1 MANELVRIKNVKNV
15 LEEALNC
22 FNNYGIEET
31 KIVSIAKAAGVTSR
45 SVYRYFGTKENLV
58 LQVAIDFLNKGFDV
72 VEKHIAKKN
81 FQEKNGLMQ
90 VEDFF
95 NLQIKHFKEEPADA
109 LMLKEFEVFLR
120 KHADSEDLMTVYV
133 ERFNERKNILEM
145 ALQKGIA
152 DGTIRSDMDMDLVS
166 RTLAVTFAGVL
177 QRIALYYSNKK
188 MRKVVKADELLAEFN
203 VVVEYYLKK

>member
-133 ERFNERKNILEM
+133 ERFNESKTILEM

-152 DGTIRSDMDMDLVS
+152 DGSIRSDMDMDLVS

>member
-31 KIVSIAKAAGVTSR
+31 KIVTIAKAAGVTSR

-58 LQVAIDFLNKGFDV
+58 LQVAIDFLNKGFGT

-81 FQEKNGLMQ
+81 FQEKNGLKQ

-95 NLQIKHFKEEPADA
+95 NLQIKYFKEEPADA

-120 KHADSEDLMTVYV
+120 KHADSEELMTVYV

-145 ALQKGIA
+145 ALQKGID
-152 DGTIRSDMDMDLVS
+152 DGTIRNDIDLDLVS
-166 RTLAVTFAGVL
+166 RTLAVSFAGVL